1 MRQQVAILVFPDVE
15 VLDFAGPFEVFAVAD
30 ELSGYE
36 LFEVTVVGSAVEPLR
51 AKNGLQVIPDRAV
64 SGAGD
69 DYVPD
74 VLVIPGGDGSRAV
87 MHDQLLL
94 GWVRE
99 VAAHAEIV
107 MTVCTGTRIAGAAGL
122 LDGREYTTHRRAAPG
137 VAQLFPGAT
146 QRLDRRVVDTGRFVS
161 TGGISAGLDGA
172 FHVLRRLAGDDV
184 ARDTADYMEY
194 SPAPVAGG
202 APL

>member
-1 MRQQVAILVFPDVE
+1 MRQQVGILVFPDVE

-30 ELSGYE
+30 ELSGYD
-36 LFEVTVVGSAVEPLR
+36 LFEVSVVGWVVEPMR
-51 AKNGLQVIPDRAV
+51 AKNGLQVVPDRAV
-64 SGAGD
+64 SGAAD
-69 DYVPD
+69 DYLPD

-87 MHDQLLL
+87 MHDDRLIR
-94 GWVRE
+94 WVRE

-122 LDGREYTTHRRAAPG
+122 LDGREYTTHHRAAPG
-137 VAQLFPGAT
+137 VAELFPAAT

-184 ARDTADYMEY
+184 ARETADYMEY
-194 SPAPVAGG
+194 SPAPVADHESG
-202 APL
+202 

>member
-1 MRQQVAILVFPDVE
+1 MRQRVAILVFPDVE

-36 LFEVTVVGSAVEPLR
+36 LFEVTVVGPTLEPLR
-51 AKNGLQVIPDRAV
+51 AKNGLQVIPDRAL
-64 SGAGD
+64 SGDAD
-69 DYVPD
+69 DYLPH
-74 VLVIPGGDGSRAV
+74 VLVIPGGDGSRAA
-87 MHDQLLL
+87 MDNAQLI

-99 VAAHAEIV
+99 VATHAEIV

-137 VAQLFPGAT
+137 VAELFPAAT
-146 QRLDRRVVDTGRFVS
+146 QRLDRRVVDTGPFVS

-172 FHVLRRLAGDDV
+172 FHVLRRLAGDGV
-184 ARDTADYMEY
+184 AKDTADYMEY
-194 SPAPVAGG
+194 TPVPVTGG
-202 APL
+202 PMS

>member
-1 MRQQVAILVFPDVE
+1 MRQKVAILIFPDVE

-36 LFEVTVVGSAVEPLR
+36 LFEVMVVGPTLEPLR
-51 AKNGLQVIPDRAV
+51 AKNGLRVIPDRAV
-64 SGAGD
+64 SGATD
-69 DYVPD
+69 DYIPD
-74 VLVIPGGDGSRAV
+74 VLIIPGGDGSRAA
-87 MHDQLLL
+87 MDNAQLI

-99 VAAHAEIV
+99 VANHAEIV

-122 LDGREYTTHRRAAPG
+122 LDGREYTTHRRAAQG
-137 VAQLFPGAT
+137 VAELFPAAT

-172 FHVLRRLAGDDV
+172 FHVLRRLAGDEV

-194 SPAPVAGG
+194 TPVPVTGG
-202 APL
+202 PMS

>member
-1 MRQQVAILVFPDVE
+1 MRRQVAILVFPDVE

-30 ELSGYE
+30 ELSGYD
-36 LFEVTVVGSAVEPLR
+36 LFEVSVVGSAVEPLR
-51 AKNGLQVIPDRAV
+51 AKNGLQVVPDRAV
-64 SGAGD
+64 PGAGD
-69 DYVPD
+69 DYMPD

-87 MHDQLLL
+87 MRDDFLID
-94 GWVRE
+94 WVRE

-137 VAQLFPGAT
+137 VAELFPGAT
-146 QRLDRRVVDTGRFVS
+146 QRLDRRVVDTGSFVS

-172 FHVLRRLAGDDV
+172 FHVLRRLVGDDV

-194 SPAPVAGG
+194 VPAR
-202 APL
+202 